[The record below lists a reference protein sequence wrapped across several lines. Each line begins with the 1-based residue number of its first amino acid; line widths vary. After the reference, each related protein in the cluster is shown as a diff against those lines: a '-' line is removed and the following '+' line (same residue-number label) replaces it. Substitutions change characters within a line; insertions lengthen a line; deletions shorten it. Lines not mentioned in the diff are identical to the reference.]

1 MISKKNQNQMKMKS
15 PMAEN
20 RHSPQYL
27 VVKLYAVDHTSY
39 KLSHNST

>member
-1 MISKKNQNQMKMKS
+1 MISKQNENKKMKMKS

-27 VVKLYAVDHTSY
+27 AV
-39 KLSHNST
+39 NRM